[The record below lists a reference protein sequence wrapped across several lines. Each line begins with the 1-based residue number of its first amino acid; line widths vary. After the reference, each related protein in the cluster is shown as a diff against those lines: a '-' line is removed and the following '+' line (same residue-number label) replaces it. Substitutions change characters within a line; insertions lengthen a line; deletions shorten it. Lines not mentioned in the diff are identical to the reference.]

1 MKNEKVNDQDL
12 SLYFWSENL
21 LRALMQKKAKKV
33 KKRKAIV
40 DLNALPLTI
49 EERLPIMIFKSR
61 ILFHLPRV
69 SDK

>member
-12 SLYFWSENL
+12 SLYFWSEN

>member
-1 MKNEKVNDQDL
+1 
-12 SLYFWSENL
+12 
-21 LRALMQKKAKKV
+21 MQKKAKKV

>member
-21 LRALMQKKAKKV
+21 LRALMQKKEKKV

-49 EERLPIMIFKSR
+49 EERLSITIFKSR